1 MTDLNQRKILLQL
14 DNVSRWFVAGEERVL
29 VLKNINLAIYS
40 GEMVAIVGAS
50 GSGKSTLM
58 NILGCLDKPSSGE
71 YLVAGRIPQHLDS
84 DTLAEL
90 RREHFGFIFQRYHLL
105 NDLSARENVEIPA
118 IYAGI
123 DREERHQ
130 RAGDLLSRLGLADR
144 LEYRPSQL
152 SGGQQQRVS
161 IARAL
166 MNGGEVILAD
176 EPTGALDTHSGNE
189 VLNILKD
196 LHRQGHTVVIVTHDM
211 SIAEHAQRIIE
222 LRDGE
227 VIADRVRAVQQAAPP
242 AQQAP
247 NSATEIVPDM
257 TKKAVLS
264 PWKSQRDRLREAF
277 KMATL
282 AMAAQRLRTLL
293 TMLGIIIG
301 IASVVSVVALGKGSQ
316 QQVLANINAMGTS
329 TLEIFPGKDF
339 GDMRSAAI
347 QTLRA
352 TDADALA
359 KQGYIHSV
367 TPAVSSNTTL
377 RYSNKSVSGTVNGV
391 GEQYF
396 MVRGYSIAQ
405 GMAFT
410 RASVD
415 GLMQEAVIDE
425 NTRDKLFPNGENP
438 LGKVILLGSLP
449 CRIIGVAA
457 KKQSG
462 FGSDENLNV
471 WIPYTTAM
479 KRMLGQSYLRSITV
493 RVNDDIDLAN
503 AEQGVTKLLTQRH
516 GAQDF
521 FVMNTDSIRQTIE
534 KTTSTMT
541 LLVSMIAVI
550 SLVVGGIGVMNIML
564 VSVTERTKEIGV
576 RMAVGARAS
585 DIMQQFL
592 IEAVLVCLLGGCIG
606 VVLSL
611 GIGLLFSQ
619 FNSSFSM
626 VYSATS
632 IITAFVCSSL
642 IGVIFGFFPAKRAA
656 EMDPIRALERE

>member
-1 MTDLNQRKILLQL
+1 MPNLNQSKILLQL
-14 DNVSRWFVAGEERVL
+14 DNVSRWFISGEERVR
-29 VLKNINLAIYS
+29 VLKNINLTVHS

-84 DTLAEL
+84 NELAEL

-105 NDLSARENVEIPA
+105 NDLSAQENVEIPA
-118 IYAGI
+118 IYAGVN
-123 DREERHQ
+123 REERRL
-130 RAGDLLSRLGLADR
+130 RAASLLSRLGLVDR
-144 LEYRPSQL
+144 LDYRPSQL

-176 EPTGALDTHSGNE
+176 EPTGALDTHSGTE
-189 VLNILKD
+189 VLNILKG
-196 LHRQGHTVVIVTHDM
+196 LHQQGHTVVIVTHDM
-211 SIAEHAQRIIE
+211 SIAEHAQRIIA

-227 VIADRVRAVQQAAPP
+227 VISDRQMPQPELPAKISTIETPDIAHKPP
-242 AQQAP
+242 LT
-247 NSATEIVPDM
+247 SW
-257 TKKAVLS
+257 KA
-264 PWKSQRDRLREAF
+264 QRDRLQETF
-277 KMATL
+277 KMALL
-282 AMAAQRLRTLL
+282 AMSAQRLRTLL

-316 QQVLANINAMGTS
+316 QQVLANINSMGTS

-347 QTLRA
+347 HTLRA

-359 KQGYIHSV
+359 QQGYIHSV
-367 TPAVSSNTTL
+367 TPTVSTSTTL
-377 RYSNKSVSGTVNGV
+377 RYGNKSVSGTVNGV

-396 MVRGYSIAQ
+396 LVRGYTLAQ
-405 GMAFT
+405 GMAFNHT
-410 RASVD
+410 SVD
-415 GLMQEAVIDE
+415 NLMQEAVIDE

-438 LGKVILLGSLP
+438 LGKVILLGALP
-449 CRIIGVAA
+449 CRVIGVAA

-479 KRMLGQSYLRSITV
+479 KRMLGQSYLKSITV

-516 GAQDF
+516 GTQDF

-592 IEAVLVCLLGGCIG
+592 IEAVLVCLLGGCLG

-611 GIGLLFSQ
+611 AIGLLFSQ
-619 FNSSFSM
+619 FSSSFSM

-632 IITAFVCSSL
+632 IITAFICSSL

-656 EMDPIRALERE
+656 QMDPIRALERE

>member
-1 MTDLNQRKILLQL
+1 MPNLNQSKILLQL
-14 DNVSRWFVAGEERVL
+14 DNVSRWFISGEERVQ
-29 VLKNINLAIYS
+29 VLKNINLTIHS

-84 DTLAEL
+84 NELAEL

-105 NDLSARENVEIPA
+105 NDLSAQENVEIPA
-118 IYAGI
+118 IYAGVN
-123 DREERHQ
+123 REERRQ
-130 RAGDLLSRLGLADR
+130 RAAILLSRLGLVDR
-144 LEYRPSQL
+144 LDYRPNQL

-176 EPTGALDTHSGNE
+176 EPTGALDTHSGTE
-189 VLNILKD
+189 VLNILKG
-196 LHRQGHTVVIVTHDM
+196 LHQQGHTVVIVTHDM

-227 VIADRVRAVQQAAPP
+227 VIADRQMPQPELPAKICTIETPDIAHKPP
-242 AQQAP
+242 LA
-247 NSATEIVPDM
+247 SW
-257 TKKAVLS
+257 KA
-264 PWKSQRDRLREAF
+264 QRDRLQEAF
-277 KMATL
+277 KMALL
-282 AMAAQRLRTLL
+282 AMSAQRLRTLL

-316 QQVLANINAMGTS
+316 QQVLANINSMGTS

-347 QTLRA
+347 HTLRA

-359 KQGYIHSV
+359 QQGYIHSV
-367 TPAVSSNTTL
+367 TPTVSTSTTL
-377 RYSNKSVSGTVNGV
+377 RYGNKSVSGTVNGV

-396 MVRGYSIAQ
+396 LVRGYTLAQ
-405 GMAFT
+405 GMAFNRT
-410 RASVD
+410 SVD
-415 GLMQEAVIDE
+415 NLMQEAVIDE

-449 CRIIGVAA
+449 CRVIGVAA

-479 KRMLGQSYLRSITV
+479 KRMLGQSYLKSITV

-516 GAQDF
+516 GTQDF

-576 RMAVGARAS
+576 RMAVGARTS

-592 IEAVLVCLLGGCIG
+592 IEAVLVCLLGGCLG

-611 GIGLLFSQ
+611 VIGLLFSQ
-619 FNSSFSM
+619 FSSSFSM

-632 IITAFVCSSL
+632 IITAFICSSL

-656 EMDPIRALERE
+656 QMDPIRALERE

>member
-1 MTDLNQRKILLQL
+1 MADLNQRKILLQL
-14 DNVSRWFVAGEERVL
+14 DNVSRWFSAGEESVS
-29 VLKNINLAIYS
+29 VLKNINLTIYS

-123 DREERHQ
+123 DREERRQ
-130 RAGDLLSRLGLADR
+130 RASDLLSRLGLADR

-196 LHRQGHTVVIVTHDM
+196 LHQQGHTLIIVTHDM
-211 SIAEHAQRIIE
+211 SIAQHTQRIIE

-227 VIADRVRAVQQAAPP
+227 VIADRATQLT
-242 AQQAP
+242 AQQEQLAP
-247 NSATEIVPDM
+247 ISTPEIAPKIANK
-257 TKKAVLS
+257 TRLS
-264 PWKSQRDRLREAF
+264 PWKAQRDRLREAF

-367 TPAVSSNTTL
+367 TPAVSSSTTL
-377 RYSNKSVSGTVNGV
+377 RYGNKSVSGTVNGV

-396 MVRGYSIAQ
+396 IVRGYSIAQ

-449 CRIIGVAA
+449 CRVIGVAA

-462 FGSDENLNV
+462 FGSDESLNV
-471 WIPYTTAM
+471 WIPYSTAM

-503 AEQGVTKLLTQRH
+503 AEQGVTKLLAQRH
-516 GAQDF
+516 GTQDF

-619 FNSSFSM
+619 FSSSFSM
-626 VYSATS
+626 VYSVTS

-656 EMDPIRALERE
+656 EMDPIRALER

>member
-1 MTDLNQRKILLQL
+1 MPNLNQSKILLQL
-14 DNVSRWFVAGEERVL
+14 DNVSRWFISGEERVQ
-29 VLKNINLAIYS
+29 VLKNINLTIHS

-84 DTLAEL
+84 NELAEL

-105 NDLSARENVEIPA
+105 NDLSAQENVEIPA
-118 IYAGI
+118 IYAGVN
-123 DREERHQ
+123 REERRQ
-130 RAGDLLSRLGLADR
+130 RAASLLSRLGLVDR
-144 LEYRPSQL
+144 LDYRPSQL

-176 EPTGALDTHSGNE
+176 EPTGALDTHSGTE
-189 VLNILKD
+189 VLNILKG
-196 LHRQGHTVVIVTHDM
+196 LHQQGHTVVIVTHDM

-227 VIADRVRAVQQAAPP
+227 VIADRQMPQPELPAKISTIETPDIAHKPP
-242 AQQAP
+242 LV
-247 NSATEIVPDM
+247 SW
-257 TKKAVLS
+257 KA
-264 PWKSQRDRLREAF
+264 QRDRLQEAF
-277 KMATL
+277 KMALL
-282 AMAAQRLRTLL
+282 AMSAQRLRTLL

-316 QQVLANINAMGTS
+316 QQVLANINSMGTS

-347 QTLRA
+347 HTLRA

-359 KQGYIHSV
+359 QQGYIHSV
-367 TPAVSSNTTL
+367 TPTVSTSTTL
-377 RYSNKSVSGTVNGV
+377 RYGNKSVSGSVNGV

-396 MVRGYSIAQ
+396 LVRGYTLAQ
-405 GMAFT
+405 GMAFNRT
-410 RASVD
+410 GVD
-415 GLMQEAVIDE
+415 NLMQEAVIDE

-449 CRIIGVAA
+449 CRVIGVAA

-479 KRMLGQSYLRSITV
+479 KRMLGQSYLKSITV

-516 GAQDF
+516 GTQDF

-576 RMAVGARAS
+576 RMAVGARTS

-592 IEAVLVCLLGGCIG
+592 IEAVLVCLLGGCLG

-611 GIGLLFSQ
+611 VIGLLFSQ
-619 FNSSFSM
+619 FSSSFSM

-632 IITAFVCSSL
+632 IITAFICSSL

-656 EMDPIRALERE
+656 QMDPIRALERE

>member
-1 MTDLNQRKILLQL
+1 MPNLNQSKILLQL
-14 DNVSRWFVAGEERVL
+14 DNVSRWFISGEERVR
-29 VLKNINLAIYS
+29 VLKNINLTIHS

-84 DTLAEL
+84 NELAEL

-105 NDLSARENVEIPA
+105 NDLSAQENVEIPA
-118 IYAGI
+118 IYAGVN
-123 DREERHQ
+123 REERRQ
-130 RAGDLLSRLGLADR
+130 RAVSLLSRLGLLDR
-144 LEYRPSQL
+144 LNYRPSQL

-176 EPTGALDTHSGNE
+176 EPTGALDTHSGTE
-189 VLNILKD
+189 VLNILKG
-196 LHRQGHTVVIVTHDM
+196 LHQQGHTVVIVTHDM
-211 SIAEHAQRIIE
+211 SIAKHAQRIIE

-227 VIADRVRAVQQAAPP
+227 VIADRQMQQPELPAKISTIETPDIAHNPP
-242 AQQAP
+242 LI
-247 NSATEIVPDM
+247 SW
-257 TKKAVLS
+257 KA
-264 PWKSQRDRLREAF
+264 QRDRLQEAF
-277 KMATL
+277 KMAL
-282 AMAAQRLRTLL
+282 VAMSAQRLRTLL

-316 QQVLANINAMGTS
+316 QQVLANINSMGTS

-347 QTLRA
+347 HTLRA

-359 KQGYIHSV
+359 QQGYIHSV
-367 TPAVSSNTTL
+367 TPTVSASTTL
-377 RYSNKSVSGTVNGV
+377 RYGNKSVSGTVNGV

-396 MVRGYSIAQ
+396 LVRGYTLAQ
-405 GMAFT
+405 GMAFNRT
-410 RASVD
+410 SVD
-415 GLMQEAVIDE
+415 NLMQEAVIDE

-438 LGKVILLGSLP
+438 LGKVILLGTLP
-449 CRIIGVAA
+449 CRVIGVAA

-479 KRMLGQSYLRSITV
+479 KRMLGQSYLKSITV

-516 GAQDF
+516 GTQDF

-576 RMAVGARAS
+576 RMAVGARAC

-592 IEAVLVCLLGGCIG
+592 IEAVLVCLLGGCLG

-611 GIGLLFSQ
+611 AIGLLFSQ
-619 FNSSFSM
+619 FSSSFSM
-626 VYSATS
+626 VYSAIS
-632 IITAFVCSSL
+632 IITAFICSSL

-656 EMDPIRALERE
+656 QMDPIRALERE

>member
-1 MTDLNQRKILLQL
+1 MLNLNQSKILLQL
-14 DNVSRWFVAGEERVL
+14 DNVSRWFISAEERVQ
-29 VLKNINLAIYS
+29 VLKNINITIHS

-71 YLVAGRIPQHLDS
+71 YLVAGRIPQHLDRNE
-84 DTLAEL
+84 LAEL

-105 NDLSARENVEIPA
+105 NDLTAQENVEIPA
-118 IYAGI
+118 VYAGVN
-123 DREERHQ
+123 REERRL
-130 RAGDLLSRLGLADR
+130 RAANLLSRLGLIDR
-144 LEYRPSQL
+144 LDYRPNQL

-176 EPTGALDTHSGNE
+176 EPTGALDTHSGTE

-196 LHRQGHTVVIVTHDM
+196 LHQQGHTVVIVTHDM

-227 VIADRVRAVQQAAPP
+227 VIADKQMRQPELPAKISTIKTPDIVHKPP
-242 AQQAP
+242 LT
-247 NSATEIVPDM
+247 SW
-257 TKKAVLS
+257 KA
-264 PWKSQRDRLREAF
+264 QRDRLQEAF
-277 KMATL
+277 KMALL
-282 AMAAQRLRTLL
+282 AMSAQRLRTLL

-316 QQVLANINAMGTS
+316 QQVLANINSMGTS

-347 QTLRA
+347 HTLRA

-359 KQGYIHSV
+359 QQGYIHSV
-367 TPAVSSNTTL
+367 TPTISTSTTL
-377 RYSNKSVSGTVNGV
+377 RYGNKSVSGTVNGV

-396 MVRGYSIAQ
+396 LVRGYTLAQ
-405 GMAFT
+405 GMAFNRT
-410 RASVD
+410 SVD
-415 GLMQEAVIDE
+415 HLMQEAVIDE

-449 CRIIGVAA
+449 CRVIGVAA

-462 FGSDENLNV
+462 FGSDENLNI

-479 KRMLGQSYLRSITV
+479 KRMLGQSYLKSITV
-493 RVNDDIDLAN
+493 RMNDDIDLAN

-516 GAQDF
+516 GTQDF

-592 IEAVLVCLLGGCIG
+592 IEAVLVCLLGGCLG

-611 GIGLLFSQ
+611 AIGLLFSQ
-619 FNSSFSM
+619 FSSSFSM

-632 IITAFVCSSL
+632 IIAAFICSSL

-656 EMDPIRALERE
+656 QMDPIRALERE

>member
-1 MTDLNQRKILLQL
+1 MPNLNQSKILLQL
-14 DNVSRWFVAGEERVL
+14 DNVSRWFISGEERVQ
-29 VLKNINLAIYS
+29 VLKNINLTIHS

-84 DTLAEL
+84 NELAEL

-105 NDLSARENVEIPA
+105 NDLSAQENVEIPA
-118 IYAGI
+118 IYAGVN
-123 DREERHQ
+123 REERRQ
-130 RAGDLLSRLGLADR
+130 RAASLLSRLGLVDR
-144 LEYRPSQL
+144 LDYRPNQL

-176 EPTGALDTHSGNE
+176 EPTGALDTHSGTE
-189 VLNILKD
+189 VLNILKG
-196 LHRQGHTVVIVTHDM
+196 LHQQGHTVVIVTHDM

-227 VIADRVRAVQQAAPP
+227 VIADRQMPQPELPAKICTIETPDIAHKPP
-242 AQQAP
+242 LA
-247 NSATEIVPDM
+247 SW
-257 TKKAVLS
+257 KA
-264 PWKSQRDRLREAF
+264 QRDRLQEAF
-277 KMATL
+277 KMALL
-282 AMAAQRLRTLL
+282 AMSAQRLRTLL

-316 QQVLANINAMGTS
+316 QQVLANINSMGTS

-347 QTLRA
+347 HTLRA

-359 KQGYIHSV
+359 QQGYIHSV
-367 TPAVSSNTTL
+367 TPTVSTSTTL
-377 RYSNKSVSGTVNGV
+377 RYGNKSVSGTVNGV

-396 MVRGYSIAQ
+396 LVRGYTLAQ
-405 GMAFT
+405 GMAFNRT
-410 RASVD
+410 SVD
-415 GLMQEAVIDE
+415 NLMQEAVIDE

-449 CRIIGVAA
+449 CRVIGVAA

-479 KRMLGQSYLRSITV
+479 KRMLGQSYLKSITV

-516 GAQDF
+516 GTQDF

-576 RMAVGARAS
+576 RMAVGARTS

-592 IEAVLVCLLGGCIG
+592 IEAVLVCLLGGCLG

-611 GIGLLFSQ
+611 VIGLLFSQ
-619 FNSSFSM
+619 FSSSFSM

-632 IITAFVCSSL
+632 IITAFICSSL

-656 EMDPIRALERE
+656 QMDPIRALERE

>member
-1 MTDLNQRKILLQL
+1 MPNLNQSKILLQL
-14 DNVSRWFVAGEERVL
+14 DNVSRWFISGEGRVQ
-29 VLKNINLAIYS
+29 VLKNINLTIHS

-84 DTLAEL
+84 NELAEL

-105 NDLSARENVEIPA
+105 NDLSAQENVEIPA
-118 IYAGI
+118 IYAGVN
-123 DREERHQ
+123 REERRQ
-130 RAGDLLSRLGLADR
+130 RAVSLLSRLGLLDR
-144 LEYRPSQL
+144 LNYRPSQL

-176 EPTGALDTHSGNE
+176 EPTGALDTHSGTE
-189 VLNILKD
+189 VLNILKG
-196 LHRQGHTVVIVTHDM
+196 LHQQGHTVVIVTHDM
-211 SIAEHAQRIIE
+211 SIAKHAQRIIE

-227 VIADRVRAVQQAAPP
+227 VIADRQMPQPELPAKISTIETPDIAHNPP
-242 AQQAP
+242 LI
-247 NSATEIVPDM
+247 SW
-257 TKKAVLS
+257 KA
-264 PWKSQRDRLREAF
+264 QRDRLQEAF
-277 KMATL
+277 KMALL
-282 AMAAQRLRTLL
+282 AMSAQRLRTLL

-316 QQVLANINAMGTS
+316 QQVLENINSMGTS

-347 QTLRA
+347 HTLRA

-359 KQGYIHSV
+359 QQGYIHSV
-367 TPAVSSNTTL
+367 TPTVSASTTL
-377 RYSNKSVSGTVNGV
+377 RYGNKSVSGTVNGV

-396 MVRGYSIAQ
+396 LVRGYTLAQ
-405 GMAFT
+405 GMAFNRT
-410 RASVD
+410 SVD
-415 GLMQEAVIDE
+415 NLMQEAVIDE

-449 CRIIGVAA
+449 CRVIGVAA

-479 KRMLGQSYLRSITV
+479 KRMLGQSYLKSITV

-516 GAQDF
+516 GTQDF

-576 RMAVGARAS
+576 RMAVGARAC

-592 IEAVLVCLLGGCIG
+592 IEAVLVCLLGGCLG

-611 GIGLLFSQ
+611 AIGLLFSQ
-619 FNSSFSM
+619 FSSSFSM

-632 IITAFVCSSL
+632 IITAFICSSL

-656 EMDPIRALERE
+656 QMDPIRALERE

>member
-1 MTDLNQRKILLQL
+1 MLNLNQSKILLQL
-14 DNVSRWFVAGEERVL
+14 DNVSRWFISAEERVQ
-29 VLKNINLAIYS
+29 VLKNINITIHS

-71 YLVAGRIPQHLDS
+71 YLVAGRIPQHLDRNE
-84 DTLAEL
+84 LAEL

-105 NDLSARENVEIPA
+105 NDLTAQENVEIPA
-118 IYAGI
+118 VYAGVN
-123 DREERHQ
+123 REERRL
-130 RAGDLLSRLGLADR
+130 RAANLLSRLGLIDR
-144 LEYRPSQL
+144 LDYRPNQL

-176 EPTGALDTHSGNE
+176 EPTGALDTHSGTE

-196 LHRQGHTVVIVTHDM
+196 LHQQGHTVVIVTHDM

-227 VIADRVRAVQQAAPP
+227 VIADKQIPQPELPAKISTIKTPDIVHKPP
-242 AQQAP
+242 LT
-247 NSATEIVPDM
+247 SW
-257 TKKAVLS
+257 KA
-264 PWKSQRDRLREAF
+264 QRDRLQEAF
-277 KMATL
+277 KMALL
-282 AMAAQRLRTLL
+282 AMSAQRLRTLL

-316 QQVLANINAMGTS
+316 QQVLANINSMGTS

-347 QTLRA
+347 HTLRA

-359 KQGYIHSV
+359 QQGYIHSV
-367 TPAVSSNTTL
+367 TPTISTSTTL
-377 RYSNKSVSGTVNGV
+377 RYGNKSVTGTVNGV

-396 MVRGYSIAQ
+396 LVRGYTLAQ
-405 GMAFT
+405 GMAFNRT
-410 RASVD
+410 SVD
-415 GLMQEAVIDE
+415 HLMQEAVIDE

-449 CRIIGVAA
+449 CRVIGVAA

-462 FGSDENLNV
+462 FGSDENLNI

-479 KRMLGQSYLRSITV
+479 KRMLGQSYLKSITV
-493 RVNDDIDLAN
+493 RVNDDIDLAD

-516 GAQDF
+516 GTQDF

-541 LLVSMIAVI
+541 FLVSMIAVI

-592 IEAVLVCLLGGCIG
+592 IEAVLVCLLGGCLG

-611 GIGLLFSQ
+611 AIGLLFSQ
-619 FNSSFSM
+619 FSSSFSM

-632 IITAFVCSSL
+632 IIAAFICSSL

-656 EMDPIRALERE
+656 QMDPIRALERE

>member
-1 MTDLNQRKILLQL
+1 MPNLNQSKILLQL
-14 DNVSRWFVAGEERVL
+14 DNVSRWFISGEERVQ
-29 VLKNINLAIYS
+29 VLKNINLTIHS

-84 DTLAEL
+84 NELAEL

-105 NDLSARENVEIPA
+105 NDLSAQENVEIPA
-118 IYAGI
+118 IYAGVN
-123 DREERHQ
+123 REERRQ
-130 RAGDLLSRLGLADR
+130 RAASLLSRLGLVDR
-144 LEYRPSQL
+144 LDYRPNQL

-176 EPTGALDTHSGNE
+176 EPTGALDTHSGTE
-189 VLNILKD
+189 VLNTLKG
-196 LHRQGHTVVIVTHDM
+196 LHQQGHTVVIVTHDM

-227 VIADRVRAVQQAAPP
+227 VIADRQMPQPELPAKICTIETPDIAHKPP
-242 AQQAP
+242 LA
-247 NSATEIVPDM
+247 SW
-257 TKKAVLS
+257 KA
-264 PWKSQRDRLREAF
+264 QRDRLQEAF
-277 KMATL
+277 KMALL
-282 AMAAQRLRTLL
+282 AMSAQRLRTLL

-316 QQVLANINAMGTS
+316 QQVLANINSMGTS

-347 QTLRA
+347 HTLRA

-359 KQGYIHSV
+359 QQGYIHSV
-367 TPAVSSNTTL
+367 TPTVSTSTTL
-377 RYSNKSVSGTVNGV
+377 RYGNKSVSGTVNGV

-396 MVRGYSIAQ
+396 LVRGYTLAQ
-405 GMAFT
+405 GMAFNRT
-410 RASVD
+410 SVD
-415 GLMQEAVIDE
+415 NLMQEAVIDE

-449 CRIIGVAA
+449 CRVIGVAA

-479 KRMLGQSYLRSITV
+479 KRMLGQSYLKSITV

-516 GAQDF
+516 GTQDF

-576 RMAVGARAS
+576 RMAVGARTS

-592 IEAVLVCLLGGCIG
+592 IEAVLVCLLGGCLG

-611 GIGLLFSQ
+611 VIGLLFSQ
-619 FNSSFSM
+619 FSSSFSM

-632 IITAFVCSSL
+632 IITAFICSSL

-656 EMDPIRALERE
+656 QMDPIRALERE

>member
-1 MTDLNQRKILLQL
+1 MPNLNQSKILLQL
-14 DNVSRWFVAGEERVL
+14 DNVSRWFISGEERVQ
-29 VLKNINLAIYS
+29 VLKNINLTIHS

-84 DTLAEL
+84 NELAEL

-105 NDLSARENVEIPA
+105 NDLSAQENVEIPA
-118 IYAGI
+118 IYAGVN
-123 DREERHQ
+123 REERRQ
-130 RAGDLLSRLGLADR
+130 RAAGLLSRLGLVDR
-144 LEYRPSQL
+144 LDYRPSQL

-176 EPTGALDTHSGNE
+176 EPTGALDTHSGTE
-189 VLNILKD
+189 VLNILKG
-196 LHRQGHTVVIVTHDM
+196 LHQQGHTVVIVTHDM

-227 VIADRVRAVQQAAPP
+227 VIADRQMPQPELPAKISTIETPDIAHKPP
-242 AQQAP
+242 LV
-247 NSATEIVPDM
+247 SW
-257 TKKAVLS
+257 KA
-264 PWKSQRDRLREAF
+264 QRDRLQEAF
-277 KMATL
+277 KMALL
-282 AMAAQRLRTLL
+282 AMSAQRLRTLL
-293 TMLGIIIG
+293 TMQGIIIG

-316 QQVLANINAMGTS
+316 QQVLANINSMGTS

-347 QTLRA
+347 HTLRA

-359 KQGYIHSV
+359 QQGYIHSV
-367 TPAVSSNTTL
+367 TPTVSTSTTL
-377 RYSNKSVSGTVNGV
+377 RYGNKSVSGTVNGV

-396 MVRGYSIAQ
+396 LVRGYTLAQ
-405 GMAFT
+405 GMAFNRT
-410 RASVD
+410 GVD
-415 GLMQEAVIDE
+415 NLMQEAVIDE

-449 CRIIGVAA
+449 CRVIGVAA

-479 KRMLGQSYLRSITV
+479 KRMLGQSYLKSITV

-516 GAQDF
+516 GTQDF

-576 RMAVGARAS
+576 RMAVGARTS

-592 IEAVLVCLLGGCIG
+592 IEAVLVCLLGGCLG

-611 GIGLLFSQ
+611 VIGLLFSQ
-619 FNSSFSM
+619 FSSSFSM

-632 IITAFVCSSL
+632 IITAFICSSL

-656 EMDPIRALERE
+656 QMDPIRALERE

>member
-1 MTDLNQRKILLQL
+1 MPNLNQSKILLQL
-14 DNVSRWFVAGEERVL
+14 DNVSRWFISGEERVQ
-29 VLKNINLAIYS
+29 VLKNINLTIHS

-84 DTLAEL
+84 NELAEL

-105 NDLSARENVEIPA
+105 NDLSAQENVEIPA
-118 IYAGI
+118 IYAGVN
-123 DREERHQ
+123 REERRQ
-130 RAGDLLSRLGLADR
+130 RAASLLSRLGLVDR
-144 LEYRPSQL
+144 LDYRPSQL

-176 EPTGALDTHSGNE
+176 EPTGALDTHSGTE
-189 VLNILKD
+189 VLNILKG
-196 LHRQGHTVVIVTHDM
+196 LHQQGHTVVIVTHDM

-227 VIADRVRAVQQAAPP
+227 VIADRQIPQPELPAKICTIETPDIAHKPP
-242 AQQAP
+242 LA
-247 NSATEIVPDM
+247 SW
-257 TKKAVLS
+257 KA
-264 PWKSQRDRLREAF
+264 QRDRLQEAF
-277 KMATL
+277 KMALL
-282 AMAAQRLRTLL
+282 AMSAQRLRTLL

-316 QQVLANINAMGTS
+316 QQVLANINSMGTS

-347 QTLRA
+347 HTLRA

-359 KQGYIHSV
+359 QQGYIHSV
-367 TPAVSSNTTL
+367 TPTVSTSTTL
-377 RYSNKSVSGTVNGV
+377 RYGNKSVSGTVNGV

-396 MVRGYSIAQ
+396 LVRGYTLAQ
-405 GMAFT
+405 GMAFNRT
-410 RASVD
+410 GVD
-415 GLMQEAVIDE
+415 NLMQEAVIDE

-449 CRIIGVAA
+449 CRVIGVAA

-479 KRMLGQSYLRSITV
+479 KRMLGQSYLKSITV

-516 GAQDF
+516 GTQDF

-576 RMAVGARAS
+576 RMAVGARTS

-592 IEAVLVCLLGGCIG
+592 IEAVLVCLLGGCLG

-611 GIGLLFSQ
+611 VIGLLFSQ
-619 FNSSFSM
+619 FSSSFSM

-632 IITAFVCSSL
+632 IITAFICSSL

-656 EMDPIRALERE
+656 QMDPIRALERE

>member
-1 MTDLNQRKILLQL
+1 MPNLNQSKILLQL
-14 DNVSRWFVAGEERVL
+14 DNVSRWFISGEERVQ
-29 VLKNINLAIYS
+29 VLKNINLTIHS

-84 DTLAEL
+84 NELAEL

-105 NDLSARENVEIPA
+105 NDLSAQENVEIPA
-118 IYAGI
+118 IYAGVN
-123 DREERHQ
+123 REERRQ
-130 RAGDLLSRLGLADR
+130 RAASLLSRLGLVDR
-144 LEYRPSQL
+144 LDYRPNQL

-176 EPTGALDTHSGNE
+176 EPTGALDTHSGTE
-189 VLNILKD
+189 VLNTLKG
-196 LHRQGHTVVIVTHDM
+196 LHQQGHTVVIVTHDM

-227 VIADRVRAVQQAAPP
+227 VIADRQMPQPELPAKICTIETPDIAHKPP
-242 AQQAP
+242 LA
-247 NSATEIVPDM
+247 SW
-257 TKKAVLS
+257 KA
-264 PWKSQRDRLREAF
+264 QRDRLQEAF
-277 KMATL
+277 KMALL
-282 AMAAQRLRTLL
+282 AMSAQRLRTLL

-316 QQVLANINAMGTS
+316 QQVLANINSMGTS

-347 QTLRA
+347 HTLRA

-359 KQGYIHSV
+359 QQGYIHSV
-367 TPAVSSNTTL
+367 TPTVSTSTTL
-377 RYSNKSVSGTVNGV
+377 RYGNKSVSGTVNGV

-396 MVRGYSIAQ
+396 LVRGYTLAQ
-405 GMAFT
+405 GMAFNRT
-410 RASVD
+410 SVD
-415 GLMQEAVIDE
+415 NLMQEAVIDE

-449 CRIIGVAA
+449 CRVIGVAA

-479 KRMLGQSYLRSITV
+479 KRMLGQSYLKSITV

-516 GAQDF
+516 GTQDF

-564 VSVTERTKEIGV
+564 VSVTERIKEIGV
-576 RMAVGARAS
+576 RMAVGARTS

-592 IEAVLVCLLGGCIG
+592 IEAVLVCLLGGCLG

-611 GIGLLFSQ
+611 VIGLLFSQ
-619 FNSSFSM
+619 FSSSFSM

-632 IITAFVCSSL
+632 IITAFICSSL

-656 EMDPIRALERE
+656 QMDPIRALERE